1 MFLPPLSHTFISTYL
16 PVERKMQTMRLTSL
30 ENCNFNPPTRKEQ
43 DACEFWAENAAGIS
57 IHLPVKSKT
66 VFISP
71 FKISLYDFNPLACKE
86 QDLRLE
92 RLQRVRRISIHL
104 PVKSKTANSNNSMVL
119 HLCNTTDYLP
129 FPSFHIWIFSAILPI
144 ATSISPRIPS
154 VKYVCLD
161 FAHFNP
167 FCGYTNAMIYVQSF
181 DCTPY
186 SHNAISTPLWYTYMN
201 VSSS

>member
-1 MFLPPLSHTFISTYL
+1 MFLSLLSHTFISTYL

-66 VFISP
+66 CSGA
-71 FKISLYDFNPLACKE
+71 DN
-86 QDLRLE
+86 
-92 RLQRVRRISIHL
+92 QRQQKISIHL

>member
-1 MFLPPLSHTFISTYL
+1 MFLSLLSHTFISTYL

-66 VFISP
+66 
-71 FKISLYDFNPLACKE
+71 
-86 QDLRLE
+86 
-92 RLQRVRRISIHL
+92 
-104 PVKSKTANSNNSMVL
+104 ANSNNSIVL

-181 DCTPY
+181 DSTPY
-186 SHNAISTPLWYTYMN
+186 SHNAISTPLWLYIHERFIIIILSIFLFKFRFQ
-201 VSSS
+201 V